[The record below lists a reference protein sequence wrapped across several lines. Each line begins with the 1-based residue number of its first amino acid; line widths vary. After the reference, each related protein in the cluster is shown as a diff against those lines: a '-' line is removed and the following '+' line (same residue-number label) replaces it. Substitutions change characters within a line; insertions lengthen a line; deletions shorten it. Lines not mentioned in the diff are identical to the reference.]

1 MAGSRAWKGQF
12 MFGSWFNSKTATIGI
27 DVGRSA
33 IKLAQIEVADD
44 QTPRLVASA
53 SIEVPAAQRAT
64 AAGPLEAL
72 AQSIDAT
79 LEQNGFRG
87 RRAIFGLPATYVHI
101 DRVRLAATLAEDE
114 IHKSV
119 AFECTDRLPFPPSR
133 AKLRHHLAGQVYE
146 NDEQRH
152 EVIVM
157 AVRQD
162 VTERMLSIASK
173 AKLEI
178 VGLRPEPMAL
188 AEAFGRDK
196 NDRCRAIVDIG
207 HGATRL
213 YVARG
218 ARIEFARSIGIG
230 WQHMGPRPAAAEEKG
245 EWEATSTAGT
255 TAGVITADA
264 RATTTTN
271 IDAIRRLAR
280 DLSLSLHYHAET
292 FPASPVAELVFVG
305 GASLHR
311 RTCQQIAAALGL
323 QSRPADLV
331 ALSPDAPAKPELAV
345 AICLSL
351 STPDGGC

>member
-1 MAGSRAWKGQF
+1 
-12 MFGSWFNSKTATIGI
+12 MFGSWFNSKTPTIGI

-33 IKLAQIEVADD
+33 IKLAQVGLGDD

-53 SIEVPAAQRAT
+53 SIEVSAAQRAT

-72 AQSIDAT
+72 GQSIDET
-79 LEQNGFRG
+79 LTQSGFRG
-87 RRAIFGLPATYVHI
+87 RRVILGLPATYVHI

-114 IHKSV
+114 IQKSV

-133 AKLRHHLAGQVYE
+133 AKLRHHVAGQVYE

-162 VTERMLSIASK
+162 VTERLLSIAAK
-173 AKLEI
+173 AKLEV
-178 VGLRPEPMAL
+178 VGLRPEPLAL
-188 AEAFGRDK
+188 AETFGRDGS
-196 NDRCRAIVDIG
+196 DRCRAIVDIG

-230 WQHMGPRPAAAEEKG
+230 WQHMGPRPAAAEERG
-245 EWEATSTAGT
+245 EWEATLAGGSSAGVMTTEARSTA
-255 TAGVITADA
+255 
-264 RATTTTN
+264 TN

-292 FPASPVAELVFVG
+292 FPTSSVAELIFVG

-311 RTCQQIAAALGL
+311 RTCQQIAAALGV

-351 STPDGGC
+351 SAPDGGC

>member
-1 MAGSRAWKGQF
+1 
-12 MFGSWFNSKTATIGI
+12 MFGSWFNSKNPTIGI

-33 IKLAQIEVADD
+33 IKLAQIGLADD

-53 SIEVPAAQRAT
+53 TIEVPAAQRTT

-72 AQSIDAT
+72 AQSIDVT

-87 RRAIFGLPATYVHI
+87 RRVILGLPATYVHI
-101 DRVRLAATLAEDE
+101 DRVRLASTLAEDE
-114 IHKSV
+114 INKSV
-119 AFECTDRLPFPPSR
+119 AFECADRLPFPPSR
-133 AKLRHHLAGQVYE
+133 AKLRHHVAGQVYE

-162 VTERMLSIASK
+162 VTERLLSIASK

-245 EWEATSTAGT
+245 EWDATPAGLS
-255 TAGVITADA
+255 AGAVTADA
-264 RATTTTN
+264 RATTTN

-292 FPASPVAELVFVG
+292 FPASPVGELVFVG

-345 AICLSL
+345 AISLSL